1 MQDKEAIMK
10 LKERLENLSNQK
22 EQLQI
27 AIIKVAGAIELVN
40 IMIKEEETTESKKEK
55 PKDKKDK

>member
-1 MQDKEAIMK
+1 MK

-27 AIIKVAGAIELVN
+27 AMIKVVGAIELVN
-40 IMIKEEETTESKKEK
+40 SMIKEEETIESKK
-55 PKDKKDK
+55 DTKK